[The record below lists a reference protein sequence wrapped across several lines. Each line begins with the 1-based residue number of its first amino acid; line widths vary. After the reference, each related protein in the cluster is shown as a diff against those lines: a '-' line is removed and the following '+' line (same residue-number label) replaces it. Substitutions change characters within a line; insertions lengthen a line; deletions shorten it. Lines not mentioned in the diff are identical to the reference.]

1 MANVYVNSHEVR
13 NHLRDHGMTMQE
25 LSYKMGRSESYV
37 SYSLSRGYMSDP
49 SYDAMC
55 RALNVPHSTFIA
67 PKEIPA
73 PAETPTAYRLSLTY
87 SDSKVLVQLM
97 RGEEVVIGAW
107 AIVKEQSELG
117 FIQAISYAAHMMYK
131 FAQQDDLNKEESA

>member
-1 MANVYVNSHEVR
+1 MANVKFNAYALR
-13 NHLRDHGMTMQE
+13 NHLNEHGMTMTDLCNQ
-25 LSYKMGRSESYV
+25 MGRSV
-37 SYSLSRGYMSDP
+37 SFISHSCSIGYMSAV

-55 RALNVPHSTFIA
+55 RALGVPHSTFIA
-67 PKEIPA
+67 QKEIPA